1 MKIRIKGN
9 SIRIR
14 LTKTEVN
21 TISTAGYLQEETS
34 FGKDSFVY
42 ALQRVEEG
50 NTLSA
55 MLEQNKITMF
65 VPALLTTDWPANS
78 IISFDAH
85 MPIAGDKT
93 LYLLL
98 EKDFVC
104 LDHTTEDQ
112 SDNYANPNKIC

>member
-1 MKIRIKGN
+1 M
-9 SIRIR
+9 R

-34 FGKDSFVY
+34 FGNDSFVY

-55 MLEQNKITMF
+55 ALEQNKITLF
-65 VPALLTTDWPANS
+65 VPVALTKDWTVNS

-85 MPIAGDKT
+85 MPVAGDKT

-104 LDHTTEDQ
+104 LDHSNEDQ
-112 SDNYANPNKIC
+112 SDNYENPNKNC